1 MEKIYSKK
9 HPSNNHLNPK
19 IETINLIL
27 SYSKAFKVSVYNDL
41 MFETILNQYTR
52 YDYKY
57 NFMGGLSFFAVC
69 QIITIKYPYI
79 FFFQQFW

>member
-27 SYSKAFKVSVYNDL
+27 SYSKAFKVSTKRPKLEY
-41 MFETILNQYTR
+41 
-52 YDYKY
+52 
-57 NFMGGLSFFAVC
+57 S
-69 QIITIKYPYI
+69 
-79 FFFQQFW
+79 